1 MESFLRVNSGTNL
14 PSSSSNSF
22 MTDNADSTSICPL
35 ITPSPPTNAL
45 VDPLPEPT
53 ETNYTISE
61 ELAEK
66 LQKVQDKSP
75 DAESISS
82 ASSSADPAVCSQLL
96 NRRNSYLHIP
106 DDEEAAAQCET
117 SSTAGPIQLSFQ
129 NVPQDYFFVSWN
141 WPLIRKISLYMFLS
155 GLAAMVALVIAMI
168 ARLPK
173 SCNPPTEW
181 YQGNL
186 LYEIFPASFYSSTHG
201 MEGDLKG
208 IALKSDYLMNL
219 GVRGVRLNSIFRSP
233 HYPKDFEKASSLTEI
248 DPILGT
254 LEDFKSLV
262 KHLKS
267 RNISLILDLPVSS
280 FIQKHVAKKAIT
292 ASNEVKNATMDP
304 ESDYL
309 KLEDFDLVEDAIQ
322 FWALHGVDGFYLKGL
337 EHHAE
342 DYNTARLIRRWKKL
356 LGTDKILIISENIVD
371 ATPKENLNI
380 ILNNVDL
387 IDVKLNIE
395 KGVSYVTKQIDS
407 IQNSSLFTKPGM
419 PWVQWSLG
427 NVNSNRLANVLNYGN
442 ATLGATL
449 LQMMLPGTPS
459 VFYGDEI
466 GLHEI
471 SDPEEDRKDIK
482 HLHQLT
488 MMPWRNE
495 QSKVLPWIYGGN
507 VNALYDQVEVVSK
520 MTDLRGRSPSIYMN
534 SVFKQ
539 GDNKA
544 NAEVK
549 YAEKD
554 FLVVQR
560 WYPRRK
566 AYVVASNLGSNKISA
581 DLSTLLYT
589 GQVVVGP
596 RADSTS
602 ETISFKEVN
611 LWPGES
617 VVIVLD

>member
-1 MESFLRVNSGTNL
+1 ML
-14 PSSSSNSF
+14 
-22 MTDNADSTSICPL
+22 
-35 ITPSPPTNAL
+35 
-45 VDPLPEPT
+45 
-53 ETNYTISE
+53 
-61 ELAEK
+61 
-66 LQKVQDKSP
+66 
-75 DAESISS
+75 
-82 ASSSADPAVCSQLL
+82 
-96 NRRNSYLHIP
+96 
-106 DDEEAAAQCET
+106 
-117 SSTAGPIQLSFQ
+117 
-129 NVPQDYFFVSWN
+129 
-141 WPLIRKISLYMFLS
+141 LS
-155 GLAAMVALVIAMI
+155 GLAAIIAVVTVMI

-173 SCNPPTEW
+173 SCNPTTEW
-181 YQGNL
+181 YQRNL
-186 LYEIFPASFYSSTHG
+186 LYEIFPASFYSSTYK
-201 MEGDLKG
+201 ME
-208 IALKSDYLMNL
+208 
-219 GVRGVRLNSIFRSP
+219 
-233 HYPKDFEKASSLTEI
+233 DFEKASSLTEI

-267 RNISLILDLPVSS
+267 RNISLILDLPVLS

-292 ASNEVKNATMDP
+292 TSNEVRNATMDP
-304 ESDYL
+304 KSDYL
-309 KLEDFDLVEDAIQ
+309 KLEDFDLVEDTIQ

-342 DYNTARLIRRWKKL
+342 DYTTARLIRHWKKL
-356 LGTDKILIISENIVD
+356 LGSDKILIISDNIVD

-380 ILNNVDL
+380 ILNNFDL

-427 NVNSNRLANVLNYGN
+427 NINSNRLANVLNYGN

-471 SDPEEDRKDIK
+471 SDPEENRKDIK
-482 HLHQLT
+482 HLHQLM

-507 VNALYDQVEVVSK
+507 ANALYDQVE
-520 MTDLRGRSPSIYMN
+520 
-534 SVFKQ
+534 Q

-544 NAEVK
+544 NAEVM

-554 FLVVQR
+554 FLVIQR

-611 LWPGES
+611 LLPGES